1 LFWRSVPAY
10 WLRWLLGPTTTLS
23 TPAQGVIPMGK
34 GTLKVAIV
42 ALIALAIAVRVPQ
55 TRALILGN

>member
-1 LFWRSVPAY
+1 
-10 WLRWLLGPTTTLS
+10 
-23 TPAQGVIPMGK
+23 MGK